1 VKIIAERS
9 VPDPLADARR
19 AKRGV
24 VSTAMHQ
31 RRLGVALSLFMVPFV
46 LSSLACGGSEEEGE
60 SEPNPL
66 RREMR
71 ELTLLSP
78 PAESNQPSMFST
90 PGPSI
95 RALIDALE
103 EVRTDEHVVALF
115 VRLGPMGG
123 SYGSIDD
130 VAEALQAVRD
140 AGKPVHCHFEVID
153 NTGYALAASAC
164 DRITVTPAGML
175 DVVGVAAQVFYAR
188 TLLENM
194 GVVAD
199 VVHMGR
205 FKDAAEPLV
214 ADEMGPETRESLGG
228 LVDDLHQRLID
239 AMVSGRS
246 MTAEAAQ
253 AAIDAGPQD
262 SATALAL
269 HLVDAVEFDDEARTH
284 CREAASATRNVT
296 LRLTPETEPLG
307 IGGLLD
313 VLGGSPPPIHPD
325 GPRIVLAY
333 LDGQI
338 TDAEE
343 AGGGGTAQ
351 AGPFV
356 EGMREIAEDEDVVAM
371 VLRINSPGGSALA
384 SDRMWHAVRR
394 VAERIPVIV
403 SVGDMAASG
412 GYYIAVAGDEIFA
425 HDASIVGSIGVVGG
439 KVSLDPL
446 LDRIGVTPVV
456 ISRGRHATWSTLTQL
471 WTEEERA
478 VVERLMGST
487 YERFISRVVA
497 GRELDW
503 NAVAAVAEG
512 RVWSGRDGLEHG
524 LIDHIGGLRA
534 AIARARELASAG
546 DEVPIEE
553 WPRERSVIEVIA
565 QSFGGGNASVRR
577 EGVGEFLALPEAAQ
591 RTLELGE
598 MFSREHVVVSMPFL
612 LTIR

>member
-1 VKIIAERS
+1 
-9 VPDPLADARR
+9 
-19 AKRGV
+19 
-24 VSTAMHQ
+24 MQQ
-31 RRLGVALSLFMVPFV
+31 RRLGGLLSLFLIPFV
-46 LSSLACGGSEEEGE
+46 LGTLACGGDEEEGE

-71 ELTLLSP
+71 ELTLLAP
-78 PAESNQPSMFST
+78 PTESNQPSMFST
-90 PGPSI
+90 PGPSL
-95 RALIDALE
+95 RALIDGLE

-123 SYGSIDD
+123 SYGAIDD
-130 VAEALQAVRD
+130 IAEALQAVRE
-140 AGKPVHCHFEVID
+140 AGKPVHCHFETID

-188 TLLENM
+188 TMLEHM

-214 ADEMGPETRESLGG
+214 ADEMGEATRESLGA

-239 AMVSGRS
+239 AMVSGRD

-262 SATALAL
+262 SAMALEL
-269 HLVDAVEFDDEARTH
+269 HLVDGVEFDDEARTR
-284 CREAASATRNVT
+284 CREAGNATRNVT
-296 LRLTPETEPLG
+296 LRLTPEVEPMG
-307 IGGLLD
+307 IGGLID
-313 VLGGSPPPIHPD
+313 VLAGTPPPVHPE
-325 GPRIVLAY
+325 GRRIVLAY

-356 EGMREIAEDEDVVAM
+356 EGMREIAADEDVVAM

-446 LDRIGVTPVV
+446 LDRIGVTPVM

-471 WTEEERA
+471 WTDEERA

-487 YERFISRVVA
+487 YRRFISRVVA
-497 GRELDW
+497 GRELEW
-503 NAVAAVAEG
+503 SAVEAVAEG

-524 LIDHIGGLRA
+524 LIDRIGGLRA
-534 AIARARELASAG
+534 AIARARERAG
-546 DEVPIEE
+546 VGDDVPIEE
-553 WPRERSVIEVIA
+553 WPRERSVIEVLTE
-565 QSFGGGNASVRR
+565 SLGGGSASARR
-577 EGVGEFLALPEAAQ
+577 DGVSAFLALPEAAR

-598 MFSREHVVVSMPFL
+598 MFGREHVIVSMPFL